1 MSVLFMT
8 RYLGF
13 DKYLMN
19 ECKKQVIYNPKAKV
33 GSLKKSTK
41 LTNPFPIFL
50 FLLLDKEK
58 GRKD

>member
-19 ECKKQVIYNPKAKV
+19 ECKKQVICNPKAKV
-33 GSLKKSTK
+33 GSLKRSTK
-41 LTNPFPIFL
+41 LTNPFPIPSPGQR
-50 FLLLDKEK
+50 KGEK
-58 GRKD
+58 GLK